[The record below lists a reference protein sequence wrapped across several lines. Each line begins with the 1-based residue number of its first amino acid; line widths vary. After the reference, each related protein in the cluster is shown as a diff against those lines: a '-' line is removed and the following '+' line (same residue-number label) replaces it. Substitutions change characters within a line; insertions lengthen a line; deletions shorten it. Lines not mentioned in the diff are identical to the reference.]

1 MGSDAR
7 LILIIAATQFTGW
20 GTMFIPF
27 QLMVA
32 PMEADLGWSRA
43 TMNIAFT
50 LGLLVSGLAA
60 VPVGRIVDRAG
71 GRLPLAWGGLAGAA
85 LLAVWS
91 QITWLPAFFALWL
104 VMGLAHAFALWG
116 AAMAVMVTQAREP
129 VRSITTLTFI
139 TGFTGTVFLPLIAW
153 LEAHLGWRGALLAL
167 AALQAL
173 PVPLAL
179 LCLRDTRPATKERP
193 APIPLG
199 PVIRRPAFIGLAL
212 CLCAHSF
219 IGTGLGAHLVL
230 MLREK
235 GLDTATAVTV
245 VAFQGPLQVAARA
258 VLFFLGNRVQVLR
271 VGIFAC
277 LCLPVALGWLWLSPG
292 EMLVLMGF
300 VLFWAMADGLLTIVR
315 AAAPAE
321 LLGREGYGAISG
333 ALTAST
339 VLPRAMAP
347 AVIAGIWQASGG
359 YGPVMP
365 LLLALAV
372 VALGAFV
379 FAAKDGRA

>member
-1 MGSDAR
+1 MGDLR
-7 LILIIAATQFTGW
+7 LILVIAATQFTGW

-43 TMNIAFT
+43 SMNMAFT

-60 VPVGRIVDRAG
+60 VPVGRLIDRAG
-71 GRLPLAWGGLAGAA
+71 GRLSLAWGGLAGAV

-129 VRSITTLTFI
+129 VRAITTLTFI
-139 TGFTGTVFLPLIAW
+139 TGFTGTVFLPMIAG
-153 LEAHLGWRGALLAL
+153 LEAWLGWRGTLLAL
-167 AALQAL
+167 AALQAM

-179 LCLRDTRPATKERP
+179 LALRDTRPATKERP

-212 CLCAHSF
+212 CLCAHAF
-219 IGTGLGAHLVL
+219 IGTGLGSHLVL

-235 GLDTATAVTV
+235 GLDNASAVTL
-245 VAFQGPLQVAARA
+245 VALQGPFQVAARA
-258 VLFFLGNRVQVLR
+258 VLFVLGTRVQVLR

-277 LCLPVALGWLWLSPG
+277 ACLPVALGWLWLSPA
-292 EMLVLMGF
+292 EMLLMMGF

-339 VLPRAMAP
+339 VLPRALAP
-347 AVIAGIWQASGG
+347 AVIAAIWQASGG
-359 YGPVMP
+359 YEPVMP
-365 LLLALAV
+365 LLLGLAVAALA
-372 VALGAFV
+372 AFL
-379 FAAKDGRA
+379 FAQRDRRAP